1 MLFNRNAG
9 LAICPNNLSIWP
21 TMWKTLCALAL
32 AISFSPWT
40 PALAEGEHKL
50 RDLTCE
56 ICRKNNPDGSPCKAK
71 VTRGSTTPAGIHY
84 TCANGHSFT
93 VPPKVRIR

>member
-1 MLFNRNAG
+1 MLLRNYNAYMKITLMRTLTLLVLT
-9 LAICPNNLSIWP
+9 LASSMAPLGTS
-21 TMWKTLCALAL
+21 ALR
-32 AISFSPWT
+32 
-40 PALAEGEHKL
+40 AEG
-50 RDLTCE
+50 RTQDLTCE

-71 VTRGSTTPAGIHY
+71 VTRGPTTPEGIHY